1 MTNRNT
7 MDDHIFNR
15 DYDLIRDD
23 VYTAFQTFYTWLEI
37 HNYINEDKSIYKKLN
52 ENPDF
57 WNFLLH
63 SLQTTFFIALGKIF
77 DDSSDAHSIHK
88 LMSSCVAN
96 PELFSKKA
104 LSIRKT
110 MNGKRPE
117 WLEEYLSKAFEPTTK
132 DLRALKK
139 SLSPF
144 RNKFDLGYKDI
155 RNQVV
160 AHKILKEEKKIS
172 DLFSKTQIKE
182 IEDILHYLYD
192 LLNALWELFHNGREP
207 KLGVQQFDYK
217 NKIQQT
223 TRNVLMSLK

>member
-1 MTNRNT
+1 
-7 MDDHIFNR
+7 MDVHIFNR

-23 VYTAFQTFYTWLEI
+23 VNIAIQTFYTWLEI
-37 HNYINEDKSIYKKLN
+37 HNYASEDKSIYKKLN
-52 ENPDF
+52 ENPTF
-57 WNFLLH
+57 WNLLLH
-63 SLQTTFFIALGKIF
+63 SLQTTFFIVLGKIF
-77 DDSSDAHSIHK
+77 DDGPDAHSIHK

-110 MNGKRPE
+110 KNGKRPE
-117 WLEEYLSKAFEPTTK
+117 WLDEYLSKAFEPTTK
-132 DLRALKK
+132 DLRALKN

-144 RNKFDLGYKDI
+144 RKNFDKVYKDI
-155 RNQVV
+155 RNKVV
-160 AHKILKEEKKIS
+160 AHKILKENEKIS

-182 IEDILHYLYD
+182 IEEILHYLYD
-192 LLNALWELFHNGREP
+192 LLATLWELFHNGREP

-217 NKIQQT
+217 NNIQKT